1 MTISC
6 GTKSQLPSRKR
17 AMRRS
22 AAAFALLFAASC
34 LPSRQDVDTAQALI
48 EIGDAL
54 NDIRNTQSELQDQID
69 SLKWAITRRDSVIRQ
84 LANLAGVAVPP

>member
-1 MTISC
+1 V
-6 GTKSQLPSRKR
+6 TKSCATGSLSLR
-17 AMRRS
+17 ARAVRRLG
-22 AAAFALLFAASC
+22 AMLALLLAASC

-69 SLKWAITRRDSVIRQ
+69 SLRWAITRRDSVIRQ

>member
-1 MTISC
+1 M
-6 GTKSQLPSRKR
+6 RKL
-17 AMRRS
+17 
-22 AAAFALLFAASC
+22 AAAAALLVSVSC

-54 NDIRNTQSELQDQID
+54 NDIRMTRSELQDQLD
-69 SLKWAITRRDSVIRQ
+69 SLKWAVARRDSVIRQ

>member
-1 MTISC
+1 M
-6 GTKSQLPSRKR
+6 RKL
-17 AMRRS
+17 
-22 AAAFALLFAASC
+22 AAAVALLVSVSC

-54 NDIRNTQSELQDQID
+54 NDIRMTQSELQDQLD
-69 SLKWAITRRDSVIRQ
+69 SLKWAVARRDTVIRQ

>member
-1 MTISC
+1 M
-6 GTKSQLPSRKR
+6 RKL
-17 AMRRS
+17 
-22 AAAFALLFAASC
+22 AAAAALLVSVSC

-54 NDIRNTQSELQDQID
+54 NDIRMTQSELQDQLD
-69 SLKWAITRRDSVIRQ
+69 SLKWAVARRDSVIRQ